1 MTVNKGLQYGWVVV
15 GSAFIITFITCGVNF
30 SYGVLFL
37 PIVNEFGWSRGLA
50 SAVMLVA
57 GIAYAVTLPFTGI
70 LADRYGYKWVL
81 AVSAGF
87 LSLGLILSSQIQ
99 ELWQLY
105 VFTGLLVG
113 LSISAS
119 FAIPVALVALWF
131 NRRQG
136 LALGVATLG
145 ISLGT
150 ATIPLLISYL
160 ITSTGWRPA
169 LLMAGVAVAVLCIPA
184 TLLMRNPPRNV
195 TAAGAT
201 DNKESSADQQTAP
214 SDLDTGLTV
223 SQSLRTRQFWM
234 LFIMFLLFLSSLGLV
249 MLHLVP
255 YAVDSGIDPVRAAV
269 LLTLIGIFGIA
280 GRLSSGVLSDR
291 VGIKPIMLFCTVLLG
306 LNIGFIALCSQPWA
320 FYVFAA
326 VYGISYSGFVTQ
338 MVRITRK
345 VFGGKALGSV
355 FGALMVSDGIGFGV
369 GPWIAGNIYDA
380 TGSYQASF
388 LAAAA
393 GLAVATVLVVIVRP
407 AITKTSGTA

>member
-1 MTVNKGLQYGWVVV
+1 MTANKSLQYGWVVV
-15 GSAFIITFITCGVNF
+15 SAAFIITFITCGVNF
-30 SYGVLFL
+30 SYGVFFL

-57 GIAYAVTLPFTGI
+57 GMAYAVTLPFTGI

-87 LSLGLILSSQIQ
+87 LSVGLILSSQIQ

-105 VFTGLLVG
+105 VFTGLMVG

-131 NRRQG
+131 TKRQG

-169 LLMAGVAVAVLCIPA
+169 LLLAGIAVAVLCIPA
-184 TLLMRNPPRNV
+184 TLLMRNPPRNIR
-195 TAAGAT
+195 AEDAT
-201 DNKESSADQQTAP
+201 DNKDASIGQRAMPD
-214 SDLDTGLTV
+214 DLDTGLTV
-223 SQSLRTRQFWM
+223 SQALRTSQFWM
-234 LFIMFLLFLSSLGLV
+234 LFVTFLLFLSSLGLV

-255 YAVDSGIDPVRAAV
+255 YAVDSGIDPVRAAL

-280 GRLSSGVLSDR
+280 GRLASGVLSDR
-291 VGIKPIMLFCTVLLG
+291 VGIKPIMLFCAVLLG
-306 LNIGFIALCSQPWA
+306 LNIAFIALFSEPWA

-326 VYGISYSGFVTQ
+326 VYGIAYSGFVTQ

-345 VFGGKALGSV
+345 VFGARALGSV

-369 GPWIAGNIYDA
+369 GPWVAGNIYDS

-393 GLAVATVLVVIVRP
+393 GLVVAAALVVIVRP
-407 AITKTSGTA
+407 ATTKV

>member
-1 MTVNKGLQYGWVVV
+1 MTAKKSLQYGWVVV
-15 GSAFIITFITCGVNF
+15 ASAFIITFITCGVNF
-30 SYGVLFL
+30 SYGVFFL

-131 NRRQG
+131 TRRQG

-160 ITSTGWRPA
+160 ITSAGWRPV
-169 LLMAGVAVAVLCIPA
+169 LLMAGIAVAALCIPA
-184 TLLMRNPPRNV
+184 ALLMRNPPRH
-195 TAAGAT
+195 TMAANSAANQG
-201 DNKESSADQQTAP
+201 SSVANQAVP

-223 SQSLRTRQFWM
+223 SQSLRTSQFWM
-234 LFIMFLLFLSSLGLV
+234 LFIMFLLFLSSLGLI

-255 YAVDSGIDPVRAAV
+255 YAVDSCIEPVRAAV
-269 LLTLIGIFGIA
+269 LITLIGIFGII
-280 GRLSSGVLSDR
+280 GRLASGVLSDK
-291 VGIKPIMLFCTVLLG
+291 VGIKPIMLLCTVLLG
-306 LNIGFIALCSQPWA
+306 LNIAFIALYSEPWA

-326 VYGISYSGFVTQ
+326 IYGISYSGFVTQ

-345 VFGGKALGSV
+345 VFGGRALGAV

-369 GPWIAGNIYDA
+369 GPWVAGNIYDV
-380 TGSYQASF
+380 TGSYQVSF

-393 GLAVATVLVVIVRP
+393 GLAVAAVLVVIVKP
-407 AITKTSGTA
+407 ATAKT

>member
-1 MTVNKGLQYGWVVV
+1 MKADKTLQYGWVVV
-15 GSAFIITFITCGVNF
+15 AAAFIITFVTCGVNF
-30 SYGVLFL
+30 SYGVFFL

-57 GIAYAVTLPFTGI
+57 GITYAVTLPFTGI
-70 LADRYGYKWVL
+70 MADRYGYKWVL

-87 LSLGLILSSQIQ
+87 LSLGLMLSSQIQ

-119 FAIPVALVALWF
+119 FAIPVALVSLWF
-131 NRRQG
+131 TRRQG

-150 ATIPLLISYL
+150 AIIPLLISYL
-160 ITSTGWRPA
+160 ISSTGWRPA
-169 LLMAGVAVAVLCIPA
+169 LLTAGIAVAILCIPA
-184 TLLMRNPPRNV
+184 TLLMRNPPRNIQSV
-195 TAAGAT
+195 SGAG
-201 DNKESSADQQTAP
+201 DQESSAARKDSP

-223 SQSLRTRQFWM
+223 SQSLRTGQFWM
-234 LFIMFLLFLSSLGLV
+234 LFIMFLLFLSSLGLI

-255 YAVDSGIDPVRAAV
+255 YAVDSSIDPLKAAL

-280 GRLSSGVLSDR
+280 GRLASGVLSDK

-306 LNIGFIALCSQPWA
+306 LNIAFIALYNEPWA

-369 GPWIAGNIYDA
+369 GPWVAGNIYDA
-380 TGSYQASF
+380 TGSYQSSF

-393 GLAVATVLVVIVRP
+393 GLAVATILVVIVKP
-407 AITKTSGTA
+407 AIAKS

>member
-1 MTVNKGLQYGWVVV
+1 MKADKTLQYGWVVV
-15 GSAFIITFITCGVNF
+15 AAAFIITFVTCGVNF
-30 SYGVLFL
+30 SYGVFFL

-57 GIAYAVTLPFTGI
+57 GITYAVTLPFTGI
-70 LADRYGYKWVL
+70 MADRYGYKWVL
-81 AVSAGF
+81 AISAGF
-87 LSLGLILSSQIQ
+87 LSLGLMLSSQIQ

-119 FAIPVALVALWF
+119 FAIPVALVSLWF
-131 NRRQG
+131 TRRQG

-150 ATIPLLISYL
+150 AIIPLLISYL
-160 ITSTGWRPA
+160 ISSMGWRPA
-169 LLMAGVAVAVLCIPA
+169 LLIAGIAVAILCIPA
-184 TLLMRNPPRNV
+184 TLLMRNPPRNIRS
-195 TAAGAT
+195 AADAG
-201 DNKESSADQQTAP
+201 DQESFAARKDSP

-223 SQSLRTRQFWM
+223 SQSLRTGQFWM
-234 LFIMFLLFLSSLGLV
+234 LFIMFLLFLSSLGLI

-255 YAVDSGIDPVRAAV
+255 YAVDSSIDPLKAAL

-280 GRLSSGVLSDR
+280 GRLASGVLSDK

-306 LNIGFIALCSQPWA
+306 LNIAFIALYNEPWA

-369 GPWIAGNIYDA
+369 GPWVAGNIYDA
-380 TGSYQASF
+380 TGSYQSSF

-393 GLAVATVLVVIVRP
+393 GLAVATILVVIVKP
-407 AITKTSGTA
+407 AVAKS

>member
-1 MTVNKGLQYGWVVV
+1 MTVNKSLQYGWVVV
-15 GSAFIITFITCGVNF
+15 AAAFIITFITCGVNF
-30 SYGVLFL
+30 SYGVFFL
-37 PIVNEFGWSRGLA
+37 PIINEFGWSRGLA

-87 LSLGLILSSQIQ
+87 LSLGLILSSQIH

-119 FAIPVALVALWF
+119 FAIPVALVSLWF
-131 NRRQG
+131 TRRQG

-150 ATIPLLISYL
+150 ATIPLLMSYL
-160 ITSTGWRPA
+160 ITSAGWRPA
-169 LLMAGVAVAVLCIPA
+169 LLMAGIAVAVLCIPA
-184 TLLMRNPPRNV
+184 TLLMRSPPRNI
-195 TAAGAT
+195 AAANVAG
-201 DNKESSADQQTAP
+201 NKESSMAQQAMV

-223 SQSLRTRQFWM
+223 SQSLRTIQFWM
-234 LFIMFLLFLSSLGLV
+234 LFIMFLLFLSSLGLI

-280 GRLSSGVLSDR
+280 GRLGSGVLSDK

-306 LNIGFIALCSQPWA
+306 LNIAFIALCSESWA
-320 FYVFAA
+320 FYIFAA
-326 VYGISYSGFVTQ
+326 IYGITYSGFVTQ

-345 VFGGKALGSV
+345 VFGGRALGSV

-369 GPWIAGNIYDA
+369 GPWVAGNIYDA
-380 TGSYQASF
+380 TGSYQTSY

-393 GLAVATVLVVIVRP
+393 GLAIATVLVIIVRP
-407 AITKTSGTA
+407 VITKS

>member
-1 MTVNKGLQYGWVVV
+1 MTANKSLQYGWVVV
-15 GSAFIITFITCGVNF
+15 GAAFIITFITCGVNF
-30 SYGVLFL
+30 SYGVFFL

-57 GIAYAVTLPFTGI
+57 GLAYAVTLPFTGI

-131 NRRQG
+131 TRRQG

-160 ITSTGWRPA
+160 ITSAGWRMT
-169 LLMAGVAVAVLCIPA
+169 LLMAGIAVAVLCIPA
-184 TLLMRNPPRNV
+184 TLLMRSPPRNMPSA
-195 TAAGAT
+195 AAG
-201 DNKESSADQQTAP
+201 NKESSAGQQAEP

-223 SQSLRTRQFWM
+223 SQALRTGQFWM

-280 GRLSSGVLSDR
+280 GRLSSGVLSDKI
-291 VGIKPIMLFCTVLLG
+291 GIKPIMLFCTVLLG
-306 LNIGFIALCSQPWA
+306 LNIAFIALCSEPWA

-326 VYGISYSGFVTQ
+326 IYGIAYSGFVTQ

-345 VFGGKALGSV
+345 VFGGIALGAV

-369 GPWIAGNIYDA
+369 GPWVAGNIYDA

-388 LAAAA
+388 LAASA
-393 GLAVATVLVVIVRP
+393 GLAVAAILVIAVRP
-407 AITKTSGTA
+407 AIKNI

>member
-1 MTVNKGLQYGWVVV
+1 MKADKTLQYGWVVV
-15 GSAFIITFITCGVNF
+15 AAAFIITFVTCGVNF
-30 SYGVLFL
+30 SYGVFFL

-57 GIAYAVTLPFTGI
+57 GITYAATLPFTGI
-70 LADRYGYKWVL
+70 MADRYGYKWVL

-87 LSLGLILSSQIQ
+87 LSLGLMLSSQIQ

-119 FAIPVALVALWF
+119 FAIPVALVSLWF
-131 NRRQG
+131 TRRQG

-150 ATIPLLISYL
+150 AIIPLLISYL
-160 ITSTGWRPA
+160 ISSMGWRPA
-169 LLMAGVAVAVLCIPA
+169 LLIAGIAVAILCIPA
-184 TLLMRNPPRNV
+184 TLLMRNPPRNIRSE
-195 TAAGAT
+195 AGAG
-201 DNKESSADQQTAP
+201 DQESSATQKDSP

-223 SQSLRTRQFWM
+223 SQSLRTGQFWM
-234 LFIMFLLFLSSLGLV
+234 LFIMFLLFLSSLGLI

-255 YAVDSGIDPVRAAV
+255 YAVDSGIDPLKAAL

-280 GRLSSGVLSDR
+280 GRLASGVLSDK

-306 LNIGFIALCSQPWA
+306 LNIAFIALYNEPWA

-369 GPWIAGNIYDA
+369 GPWVAGNIYDA
-380 TGSYQASF
+380 TGSYQSSF

-393 GLAVATVLVVIVRP
+393 GLAVATILVVIVKP
-407 AITKTSGTA
+407 AVAKS

>member
-1 MTVNKGLQYGWVVV
+1 MTAKKSLQYGWVVV
-15 GSAFIITFITCGVNF
+15 ASAFIITFITCGVNF
-30 SYGVLFL
+30 SYGVFFL

-131 NRRQG
+131 TRRQG

-160 ITSTGWRPA
+160 ITSAGWRPV
-169 LLMAGVAVAVLCIPA
+169 LLMAGIAVAALCIPA
-184 TLLMRNPPRNV
+184 ALLMRNPPRH
-195 TAAGAT
+195 TMAANSAANQG
-201 DNKESSADQQTAP
+201 SSVANQAVP

-223 SQSLRTRQFWM
+223 SQSLRTGQFWM
-234 LFIMFLLFLSSLGLV
+234 LFIMFLLFLSSLGLI

-255 YAVDSGIDPVRAAV
+255 YAVDSGIEPVRAAV
-269 LLTLIGIFGIA
+269 LITLIGIFGII
-280 GRLSSGVLSDR
+280 GRLASGVLSDK
-291 VGIKPIMLFCTVLLG
+291 VGIKPIMLLCTVLLG
-306 LNIGFIALCSQPWA
+306 LNIAFIALYSEPWA

-326 VYGISYSGFVTQ
+326 IYGISYSGFVTQ

-345 VFGGKALGSV
+345 VFGGRALGSV

-369 GPWIAGNIYDA
+369 GPWVAGNIYDA
-380 TGSYQASF
+380 TGSYQVSF

-393 GLAVATVLVVIVRP
+393 GLAVASVLVVIVKP
-407 AITKTSGTA
+407 ATAKT

>member
-1 MTVNKGLQYGWVVV
+1 MTANKSLQYGWVVV
-15 GSAFIITFITCGVNF
+15 GAAFIITFITCGVNF
-30 SYGVLFL
+30 SYGVFFL

-57 GIAYAVTLPFTGI
+57 GLAYAVTLPFTGI

-131 NRRQG
+131 TRRKG

-160 ITSTGWRPA
+160 ITSAGWRMT
-169 LLMAGVAVAVLCIPA
+169 LLMAGIAVAVLCIPA
-184 TLLMRNPPRNV
+184 TLLMRSPPRNMPSA
-195 TAAGAT
+195 AAG
-201 DNKESSADQQTAP
+201 NKESSAGQRAEP

-223 SQSLRTRQFWM
+223 SQALRTGQFWM

-280 GRLSSGVLSDR
+280 GRLSSGVLSDKI
-291 VGIKPIMLFCTVLLG
+291 GIKPIMLFCTVLLG
-306 LNIGFIALCSQPWA
+306 LNIAFIALCSEPWA

-326 VYGISYSGFVTQ
+326 IYGIAYSGFVTQ

-345 VFGGKALGSV
+345 VFGGIALGAV

-369 GPWIAGNIYDA
+369 GPWVAGNIYDA

-388 LAAAA
+388 LAASA
-393 GLAVATVLVVIVRP
+393 GLAVAAVLVIAVRP
-407 AITKTSGTA
+407 AIKNI

>member
-1 MTVNKGLQYGWVVV
+1 MTANKSLQYGWVVV
-15 GSAFIITFITCGVNF
+15 GAAFIITFITCGVNF
-30 SYGVLFL
+30 SYGVFFL

-57 GIAYAVTLPFTGI
+57 GLAYAVTLPFTGI

-131 NRRQG
+131 TRRQG

-160 ITSTGWRPA
+160 ITSAGWRMT
-169 LLMAGVAVAVLCIPA
+169 LLMAGIAVAVLCIPA
-184 TLLMRNPPRNV
+184 TLLMRSPTRNMPSA
-195 TAAGAT
+195 AAG
-201 DNKESSADQQTAP
+201 NKESSPGQQAEP

-223 SQSLRTRQFWM
+223 SQALRTGQFWM

-280 GRLSSGVLSDR
+280 GRLSSGVLSDKI
-291 VGIKPIMLFCTVLLG
+291 GIKPIMLFCTVLLG
-306 LNIGFIALCSQPWA
+306 LNIAFIALCSEPWA

-326 VYGISYSGFVTQ
+326 IYGIAYSGFVTQ

-345 VFGGKALGSV
+345 VFGGIALGAV

-369 GPWIAGNIYDA
+369 GPWVAGNIYDA

-388 LAAAA
+388 LAASA
-393 GLAVATVLVVIVRP
+393 GLAVAAVLVIAVRP
-407 AITKTSGTA
+407 AIKNI

>member
-1 MTVNKGLQYGWVVV
+1 MTANKSLQYGWVVV
-15 GSAFIITFITCGVNF
+15 GAAFIITFITCGVNF
-30 SYGVLFL
+30 SYGVFFL

-57 GIAYAVTLPFTGI
+57 GLAYAVTLPFTGI

-131 NRRQG
+131 TRRQG

-160 ITSTGWRPA
+160 ITSAGWRMT
-169 LLMAGVAVAVLCIPA
+169 LLMAGIAVAVLCIPA
-184 TLLMRNPPRNV
+184 TLLMRSPPRNMPSA
-195 TAAGAT
+195 AAG
-201 DNKESSADQQTAP
+201 NKESSAGQQAEP

-223 SQSLRTRQFWM
+223 SQALRTGQFWM

-280 GRLSSGVLSDR
+280 GRLSSGVLSDKI
-291 VGIKPIMLFCTVLLG
+291 GIKPIMLFCTVLLG
-306 LNIGFIALCSQPWA
+306 LNIAFIALCSEPWA

-326 VYGISYSGFVTQ
+326 IYGIAYSGFVTQ
-338 MVRITRK
+338 MVRVTRK
-345 VFGGKALGSV
+345 VFGGIALGAV

-369 GPWIAGNIYDA
+369 GPWVAGNIYDA

-388 LAAAA
+388 LAASA
-393 GLAVATVLVVIVRP
+393 GLAVAAVLVIAVRP
-407 AITKTSGTA
+407 AIKNI

>member
-1 MTVNKGLQYGWVVV
+1 MTAGKSMQYGWVVV
-15 GSAFIITFITCGVNF
+15 AAAFVITFVTCGVNF
-30 SYGVLFL
+30 SYGVFFL
-37 PIVNEFGWSRGLA
+37 PIINEFGWSRGLA

-87 LSLGLILSSQIQ
+87 LSLGLVLSSQIQ

-150 ATIPLLISYL
+150 AIIPLLISYL
-160 ITSTGWRPA
+160 ITASGWRTT
-169 LLMAGVAVAVLCIPA
+169 LLMAGIAVAVLCIPA
-184 TLLMRNPPRNV
+184 TLLMRSPPRHV
-195 TAAGAT
+195 PAEEAVSKEEPAAGLQPFT
-201 DNKESSADQQTAP
+201 
-214 SDLDTGLTV
+214 SDLNVGLTV
-223 SQSLRTRQFWM
+223 SQALHTGQFWM
-234 LFIMFLLFLSSLGLV
+234 LFVMFLLFLSSLGLV

-280 GRLSSGVLSDR
+280 GRLSSGILSDR
-291 VGIKPIMLFCTVLLG
+291 VGIKPIMLFCTILLG
-306 LNIGFIALCSQPWA
+306 LNIAFIALCSEPWA

-326 VYGISYSGFVTQ
+326 IYGIAYSGFVTQ
-338 MVRITRK
+338 MVRITRR
-345 VFGGKALGSV
+345 VFGGLALGAV

-369 GPWIAGNIYDA
+369 GPWVAGNIYDA

-388 LAAAA
+388 LTAAA
-393 GLAVATVLVVIVRP
+393 GLAVASVLVILVRP
-407 AITKTSGTA
+407 AIKNI

>member
-1 MTVNKGLQYGWVVV
+1 MTTNKSLQYGWVVV
-15 GSAFIITFITCGVNF
+15 AAAFIITFITCGVNF
-30 SYGVLFL
+30 SYGVFFL

-81 AVSAGF
+81 AISAGF

-119 FAIPVALVALWF
+119 FAIPVALVAIWF
-131 NRRQG
+131 TRRQG

-150 ATIPLLISYL
+150 AIIPLLISYL
-160 ITSTGWRPA
+160 ITSTGWRPT
-169 LLMAGVAVAVLCIPA
+169 LLIAGIGVAVLCIPA
-184 TLLMRNPPRNV
+184 TLLMRSPPRNIPAEE
-195 TAAGAT
+195 TAQAAG
-201 DNKESSADQQTAP
+201 QTAPP

-223 SQSLRTRQFWM
+223 SQSLRTSQFWM
-234 LFIMFLLFLSSLGLV
+234 LFVMFLLFLSSLGLI

-255 YAVDSGIDPVRAAV
+255 YAVDSGIEPVRAAL

-280 GRLSSGVLSDR
+280 GRLSSGILSDK
-291 VGIKPIMLFCTVLLG
+291 VGIKPIMLFCTILLG
-306 LNIGFIALCSQPWA
+306 LNIAFIAIFSEPWA
-320 FYVFAA
+320 FYIFAA
-326 VYGISYSGFVTQ
+326 IYGIAYSGFVTQ

-345 VFGGKALGSV
+345 IFGGRALGSV

-369 GPWIAGNIYDA
+369 GPWVAGNIYDA
-380 TGSYQASF
+380 TGSYQASY

-393 GLAVATVLVVIVRP
+393 GLAVAAVLVVIVRP
-407 AITKTSGTA
+407 AIHKI

>member
-1 MTVNKGLQYGWVVV
+1 MTAKKSLQYGWVVV
-15 GSAFIITFITCGVNF
+15 ASAFIITFITCGVNF
-30 SYGVLFL
+30 SYGVFFL

-131 NRRQG
+131 TRRQG

-160 ITSTGWRPA
+160 ITSAGWRPV
-169 LLMAGVAVAVLCIPA
+169 LLMAGIAVAALCIPA
-184 TLLMRNPPRNV
+184 ALLMRNPPRHTM
-195 TAAGAT
+195 TANSAANQG
-201 DNKESSADQQTAP
+201 SSVANQAVP

-223 SQSLRTRQFWM
+223 SQSLRTGQFWM
-234 LFIMFLLFLSSLGLV
+234 LFIMFLLFLSSLGLI

-255 YAVDSGIDPVRAAV
+255 YAVDSGIEPVRAAV
-269 LLTLIGIFGIA
+269 LISLIGIFGII
-280 GRLSSGVLSDR
+280 GRLASGVLSDK
-291 VGIKPIMLFCTVLLG
+291 VGIKPIMLLCTVLLG
-306 LNIGFIALCSQPWA
+306 LNIAFIALYSEPWA

-326 VYGISYSGFVTQ
+326 IYGISYSGFVTQ

-345 VFGGKALGSV
+345 VFGGRALGSV

-369 GPWIAGNIYDA
+369 GPWVAGNIYDV
-380 TGSYQASF
+380 TGSYQVSF

-393 GLAVATVLVVIVRP
+393 GLAVASVLVVIVKP
-407 AITKTSGTA
+407 ATAKT

>member
-1 MTVNKGLQYGWVVV
+1 MTANKSLQYGWVVV

-30 SYGVLFL
+30 SYGVFFL

-160 ITSTGWRPA
+160 ISSAGWRLT
-169 LLMAGVAVAVLCIPA
+169 LLTAGIAVAVLCVPA
-184 TLLMRNPPRNV
+184 TLLMRNPPRHV
-195 TAAGAT
+195 PSVEA
-201 DNKESSADQQTAP
+201 DSKEEPAPGQQPLT
-214 SDLDTGLTV
+214 SDLNIGLTV
-223 SQSLRTRQFWM
+223 SQSLRTSQFWM
-234 LFIMFLLFLSSLGLV
+234 LFIMFLLFLSSLGLI

-255 YAVDSGIDPVRAAV
+255 YAVDSGIDPVRAAL

-280 GRLSSGVLSDR
+280 GRLSSGVLSDKI
-291 VGIKPIMLFCTVLLG
+291 GIKPIMLFCTILLG
-306 LNIGFIALCSQPWA
+306 LNIAFIALCSEPWA

-326 VYGISYSGFVTQ
+326 IYGISYSGFVTQ
-338 MVRITRK
+338 MVRITRR
-345 VFGGKALGSV
+345 VFGGMALGAV

-393 GLAVATVLVVIVRP
+393 GLAVATVLVIAVRP
-407 AITKTSGTA
+407 AIKSI

>member
-1 MTVNKGLQYGWVVV
+1 MTANKSLQYGWVVV
-15 GSAFIITFITCGVNF
+15 SAAFIITFITCGVNF
-30 SYGVLFL
+30 SYGVFFL

-160 ITSTGWRPA
+160 ITSAGWRPV
-169 LLMAGVAVAVLCIPA
+169 LLISGIAVAVLCIPA
-184 TLLMRNPPRNV
+184 TLLMRNPPRH
-195 TAAGAT
+195 TMAANSAA
-201 DNKESSADQQTAP
+201 NQESSLANQAVP

-223 SQSLRTRQFWM
+223 SQSLRTGQFWM
-234 LFIMFLLFLSSLGLV
+234 LFITFLLFLSSLGLI

-255 YAVDSGIDPVRAAV
+255 YAVDFGIEPVRAAV
-269 LLTLIGIFGIA
+269 LITLIGIFGII
-280 GRLSSGVLSDR
+280 GRLASGVLSDK

-306 LNIGFIALCSQPWA
+306 LNIAFIALYSQPWA

-326 VYGISYSGFVTQ
+326 IYGISYSGFVTQ

-345 VFGGKALGSV
+345 VFGGRALGSV

-369 GPWIAGNIYDA
+369 GPWVAGNIYDV

-393 GLAVATVLVVIVRP
+393 GLALASVLVVIVKP
-407 AITKTSGTA
+407 ATAKT

>member
-1 MTVNKGLQYGWVVV
+1 MTANKSLQYGWVVV
-15 GSAFIITFITCGVNF
+15 GAAFIITFITCGVNF
-30 SYGVLFL
+30 SYGVFFL

-57 GIAYAVTLPFTGI
+57 GLAYAVTLPFTGI

-131 NRRQG
+131 TRRQG

-160 ITSTGWRPA
+160 ITSAGWRMT
-169 LLMAGVAVAVLCIPA
+169 LLMAGMAVAVLCIPA
-184 TLLMRNPPRNV
+184 TLLMRSPPRNMPSA
-195 TAAGAT
+195 AAG
-201 DNKESSADQQTAP
+201 NKESSAGQQAEP

-223 SQSLRTRQFWM
+223 SQALRTGQFWM

-280 GRLSSGVLSDR
+280 GRLSSGVLSDKI
-291 VGIKPIMLFCTVLLG
+291 GIKPIMLFCTVLLG
-306 LNIGFIALCSQPWA
+306 LNIAFIALCSEPWA

-326 VYGISYSGFVTQ
+326 IYGIAYSGFVTQ

-345 VFGGKALGSV
+345 VFGGIALGAV

-369 GPWIAGNIYDA
+369 GPWVAGNIYDA

-388 LAAAA
+388 LAASA
-393 GLAVATVLVVIVRP
+393 GLAVAAILVIAVRP
-407 AITKTSGTA
+407 AIKNI

>member
-1 MTVNKGLQYGWVVV
+1 MTAKKSLQYGWVVV
-15 GSAFIITFITCGVNF
+15 AAAFIITFITCGVNF

-131 NRRQG
+131 TRRQG

-160 ITSTGWRPA
+160 ITSAGWRTT
-169 LLMAGVAVAVLCIPA
+169 LLMAGIAVAVLCIPA
-184 TLLMRNPPRNV
+184 TLLMRSPPRNMPSA
-195 TAAGAT
+195 AAG
-201 DNKESSADQQTAP
+201 NKESSAGQQALT

-223 SQSLRTRQFWM
+223 SQALRTGQFWM

-280 GRLSSGVLSDR
+280 GRLSSGVLSDKI
-291 VGIKPIMLFCTVLLG
+291 GIKPIMLFCTVLLG
-306 LNIGFIALCSQPWA
+306 LNIAFIALYSEPWA

-326 VYGISYSGFVTQ
+326 IYGIAYSGFVTQ

-345 VFGGKALGSV
+345 VFGGRALGSV

-369 GPWIAGNIYDA
+369 GPWVAGNIYDA

-393 GLAVATVLVVIVRP
+393 GLAVAAVLVIIVKP
-407 AITKTSGTA
+407 VITKI

>member
-1 MTVNKGLQYGWVVV
+1 MTANKSLQYGWVVV
-15 GSAFIITFITCGVNF
+15 GAAFIITFITCGVNF
-30 SYGVLFL
+30 SYGVFFL

-57 GIAYAVTLPFTGI
+57 GLAYAVTLPFTGM

-131 NRRQG
+131 TRRQG

-160 ITSTGWRPA
+160 ITSAGWRMT
-169 LLMAGVAVAVLCIPA
+169 LLMAGIAVAVLCIPA
-184 TLLMRNPPRNV
+184 TLLMRSPPRNMPSA
-195 TAAGAT
+195 AAG
-201 DNKESSADQQTAP
+201 NKESSPGPQAEP

-223 SQSLRTRQFWM
+223 SQALRTGQFWM

-255 YAVDSGIDPVRAAV
+255 YAVDSGIAPVRAAV

-280 GRLSSGVLSDR
+280 GRLSSGVLSDKI
-291 VGIKPIMLFCTVLLG
+291 GIKPIMLFCTVLLG
-306 LNIGFIALCSQPWA
+306 LNIAFIALCSEPWA

-326 VYGISYSGFVTQ
+326 IYGIAYSGFVTQ

-345 VFGGKALGSV
+345 VFGGIALGAV

-369 GPWIAGNIYDA
+369 GPWVAGNIYDA

-393 GLAVATVLVVIVRP
+393 GLAVAAVLVIAVRP
-407 AITKTSGTA
+407 AIKNI

>member
-1 MTVNKGLQYGWVVV
+1 MTANKSLQYGWVVV
-15 GSAFIITFITCGVNF
+15 SAAFIITFITCGVNF
-30 SYGVLFL
+30 SYGVFFL

-160 ITSTGWRPA
+160 ITSAGWRPV
-169 LLMAGVAVAVLCIPA
+169 LLMAGIAVAALCVPA
-184 TLLMRNPPRNV
+184 ALLMRNPPRH
-195 TAAGAT
+195 TMAANSAA
-201 DNKESSADQQTAP
+201 NQESSLANQAVP

-223 SQSLRTRQFWM
+223 SQSLRTGQFWM
-234 LFIMFLLFLSSLGLV
+234 IFITFLLFLSSLGLI

-255 YAVDSGIDPVRAAV
+255 YAVDSGIEPVRAAV
-269 LLTLIGIFGIA
+269 LITLIGIFGII
-280 GRLSSGVLSDR
+280 GRLASGVLSDK
-291 VGIKPIMLFCTVLLG
+291 VGVKPIMLFCTVLLG
-306 LNIGFIALCSQPWA
+306 LNIAFIALYSKPWA
-320 FYVFAA
+320 FYIFAA
-326 VYGISYSGFVTQ
+326 IYGISYSGFVTQ

-345 VFGGKALGSV
+345 VFGGRALGSV
-355 FGALMVSDGIGFGV
+355 FSALMVSDGIGFGV
-369 GPWIAGNIYDA
+369 GPWVAGNIYDV

-393 GLAVATVLVVIVRP
+393 GLALASVLVVIVKP
-407 AITKTSGTA
+407 ATAKT